1 MAKTKFRMFTDGHA
15 TYAELGGKTIG
26 KGVVSVGFSH
36 TPMAGEKPNLI
47 LELDLD
53 DFEFMPDGYFD
64 EAQKAFNEA
73 KDAE

>member
-1 MAKTKFRMFTDGHA
+1 MSTKFRMFTDGNA

-26 KGVVSVGFSH
+26 KGVVSVGFTH
-36 TPMAGEKPNLI
+36 DAKAADKPNLL

-64 EAQKAFNEA
+64 EAQKAFNDA